1 MDKKDIEKKIIKI
14 SAEQLGM
21 SDGDIQASM
30 SFTDDMNADS
40 LDIVELIMR
49 MEEEFDLE
57 IPDDD
62 AEKIQTVN
70 NAVEYIVGRLND

>member
-1 MDKKDIEKKIIKI
+1 MDKSEIEKKIIQI

-21 SDGDIQASM
+21 SDSDIQSSM

-62 AEKIQTVN
+62 AEKLQTVN
-70 NAVEYIVGRLND
+70 NAVEYISSRLNA